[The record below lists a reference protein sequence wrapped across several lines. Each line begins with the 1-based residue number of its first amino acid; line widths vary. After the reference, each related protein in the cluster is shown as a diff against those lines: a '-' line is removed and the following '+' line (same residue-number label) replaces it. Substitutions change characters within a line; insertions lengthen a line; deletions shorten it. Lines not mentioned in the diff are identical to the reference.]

1 MIKLEIDNEIL
12 EKLELTPNQYF
23 LAKIIAEKD
32 KDTFE
37 KYCQIQNNEDIVV
50 NDLYK
55 LYQKSYI
62 EVDPEEVGLYNF
74 DFDLIKVNLFENK
87 KKLSSSE
94 FEEFVNEWYA
104 LFPKG
109 IKSGGYL
116 VRSGKS
122 DCTKKLQK
130 FMKEHPTYTKEIII
144 QATKNYIIHCK
155 NNGYNYMKLATNF
168 ISKDGVSVLEGECEN
183 VINKSSNSVEID
195 KPSGIT
201 YL

>member
-1 MIKLEIDNEIL
+1 MIKLEIDNETL
-12 EKLELTPNQYF
+12 EKLELTPNQYY

-37 KYCQIQNNEDIVV
+37 KYCQIQNNEDIVI

-87 KKLSSSE
+87 KKLSSTE
-94 FEEFVNEWYA
+94 FEEFVNEWYD

-122 DCTKKLQK
+122 DCSKKLQK
-130 FMKEHPTYTKEIII
+130 FMKEHPNYSKEIII
-144 QATKNYIIHCK
+144 QATKNYIIKCK
-155 NNGYNYMKLATNF
+155 ENDYAYMKLATYF
-168 ISKDGVSVLEGECEN
+168 ISKDGMSVLEGECEAVLAN
-183 VINKSSNSVEID
+183 PGKSE
-195 KPSGIT
+195 T
-201 YL
+201 RYFEERL

>member
-1 MIKLEIDNEIL
+1 MIKLEIDNELL

-23 LAKIIAEKD
+23 LAKIVAEKD
-32 KDTFE
+32 KNVFE
-37 KYCQIQNNEDIVV
+37 KYCQIQNNEDIII

-55 LYQKSYI
+55 LYQKGYI
-62 EVDPEEVGLYNF
+62 EVDPEETGLYNF
-74 DFDLIKVNLFENK
+74 DFEGIKVNLFENK
-87 KKLSSSE
+87 KKLSSNE
-94 FEEFVNEWYA
+94 FEDFINGWYA

-122 DCTKKLQK
+122 DCAKKLQK

-155 NNGYNYMKLATNF
+155 NNGYGYMKLATNF

-183 VINKSSNSVEID
+183 VINKSSNSIEID
-195 KPSGIT
+195 KPNGIT